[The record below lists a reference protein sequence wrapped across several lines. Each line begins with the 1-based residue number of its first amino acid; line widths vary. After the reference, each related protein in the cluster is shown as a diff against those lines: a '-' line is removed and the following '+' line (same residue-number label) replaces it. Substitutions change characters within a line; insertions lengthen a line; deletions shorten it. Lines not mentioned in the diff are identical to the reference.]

1 MYTKRLEEHFILFLK
16 KRWKLFLGVWKTRGV
31 ETAHFYGT
39 ERKKKIFS

>member
-16 KRWKLFLGVWKTRGV
+16 KRWKLFLGWKTRGV

-39 ERKKKIFS
+39 ERKKKISS